1 MAAPL
6 RAREPTVPFAEISVD
21 LMGPYVPADGKYRYI
36 LVVADMFTRW
46 TEAFAL
52 ETARAPEI
60 TKILEEEVF
69 FRYGFPQII
78 LTDNGPQFT
87 CETWRRR
94 CRMWRAKHH
103 TSTIYMA
110 RQNPVERRNQ
120 EIKKSIRF
128 QLNGR
133 HPEKWNRCLPRAL
146 FNMRRRENAATK
158 STPAHLLFGF
168 ELPRPGKRTTQ
179 RQPDAATRH
188 AAARARQ
195 REYTTR
201 YAPRRAWPPDAYVA
215 GDHVMVKATPPRTE
229 TAKFAASWDGPVR
242 VIKRTGAY
250 EYCLL
255 VKGREVVVH
264 VDRIK
269 HVAPADYLTDLS

>member
-21 LMGPYVPADGKYRYI
+21 LMGPYVPADSKYRYI

-158 STPAHLLFGF
+158 STPAHLLF
-168 ELPRPGKRTTQ
+168 
-179 RQPDAATRH
+179 
-188 AAARARQ
+188 
-195 REYTTR
+195 
-201 YAPRRAWPPDAYVA
+201 
-215 GDHVMVKATPPRTE
+215 
-229 TAKFAASWDGPVR
+229 
-242 VIKRTGAY
+242 
-250 EYCLL
+250 
-255 VKGREVVVH
+255 
-264 VDRIK
+264 
-269 HVAPADYLTDLS
+269 